1 MSSGRQPSCQTK
13 TSSQRAT
20 SVGESGGAAEGRDG
34 LRGNVEGGS
43 KNFSQQVAEPSLGL
57 AIVRYTAI
65 KRINWS
71 ENVPGAL

>member
-34 LRGNVEGGS
+34 LRGNMEGGS
-43 KNFSQQVAEPSLGL
+43 KNFSQQVAELSLGL
-57 AIVRYTAI
+57 AIVRYAAI